1 MAFSAVSISEL
12 GIELF
17 FMWAGRRDEEFR
29 IFFYGEIG
37 LGFKLLVVWG
47 AGDGFVILISSIFW
61 RFSAV
66 ISLL

>member
-1 MAFSAVSISEL
+1 M
-12 GIELF
+12 
-17 FMWAGRRDEEFR
+17 GRRDEEFR